1 MAAPMITTIDL
12 YKGVQALIGKD
23 SAYAVGKYLGA
34 TNQGACNW
42 RDEKC
47 VMDDVYGLRA
57 AQALGLDSDHVLA
70 CLAVERAE
78 RAGHPDT
85 AAVWRHVA
93 LRLATAASVVF
104 LGVYSVFLINGP
116 VF

>member
-12 YKGVQALIGKD
+12 YNGVKALIGKD
-23 SAYAVGKYLGA
+23 SAYAVGKFLGA

-42 RDEKC
+42 RDGKC
-47 VMDDVYGLRA
+47 VMDDAYGLKA
-57 AQALGLDSDHVLA
+57 AQALGWDADHVLA

-78 RAGHPDT
+78 RAGSAET

-104 LGVYSVFLINGP
+104 LGIYSVFFTSSP
-116 VF
+116 V